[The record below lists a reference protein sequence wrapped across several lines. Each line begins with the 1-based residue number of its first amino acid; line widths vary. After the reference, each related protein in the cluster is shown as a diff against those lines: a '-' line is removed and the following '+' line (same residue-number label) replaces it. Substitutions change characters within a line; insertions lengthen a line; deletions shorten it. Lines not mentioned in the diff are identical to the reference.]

1 MAIGDSY
8 FVQTFTTT
16 LQRYEKQLVDNV
28 LLEHP
33 VLELFKSS
41 AKSITGRGLVIP
53 VRGVALEG
61 TGYVNASAAS
71 AQFATGFS
79 NETLGSVVYDWA
91 NEILTPFRLKHRDIL
106 QNTGPEQIV
115 NLVQA
120 YVEGATAAHK
130 DFIVAELHKL
140 RASWTTGEVL
150 SLDMLVSS
158 TDKIS
163 TTAAQTVVGG
173 VRGGVSTK
181 STTSVQRNSSNVAA
195 AVIGAHDFIVGDVI
209 VVTSTANPSFNT
221 AAAGEA
227 ITAVSATEVFYSNTG
242 SSTAL
247 LADTTGVVECDA
259 IKDYWRA
266 TRITSSAASEDIVA
280 AFRRV
285 TNEIFRASRKRPTHV
300 ICGFTVYEQL
310 EAFLSGNNSA
320 GYARTLYNDP
330 NGKAQTRFT
339 GIQFGDL
346 EVRLDP
352 DCQDDRA
359 YFLNMPSLRFAYC
372 AGEFMKS
379 YPAQPLEGTLDT
391 VVPLASTILFGV
403 AERRANGLIIRTA

>member
-71 AQFATGFS
+71 AQFSTGFS
-79 NETLGSVVYDWA
+79 NDTLGSVVYDWA
-91 NEILTPFRLKHRDIL
+91 DEILTPFRLKHRDIL

-150 SLDMLVSS
+150 SLDMLVAA
-158 TDKIS
+158 TDKVS
-163 TTAAQTVVGG
+163 TTVAGSVGG
-173 VRGGVSTK
+173 IRGGVATK
-181 STTSVQRNSSNVAA
+181 SVTDYERAGTTATLT
-195 AVIGAHDFIVGDVI
+195 IGANDYIVGDSV
-209 VVTSTANPSFNT
+209 VVTGVI
-221 AAAGEA
+221 AALAGTFTL
-227 ITAVSATEVFYSNTG
+227 TAVTATTISYTTGTSATVGTTATTG
-242 SSTAL
+242 SVT
-247 LADTTGVVECDA
+247 CDA
-259 IKDYWRA
+259 IKTYWSA
-266 TRITSSAASEDIVA
+266 TRISSSAASEDIVA

-285 TNEIFRASRKRPTHV
+285 TNEIFRDSRKRPTHV

-320 GYARTLYNDP
+320 GYARTLYTNP
-330 NGKAQTRFT
+330 NGSAQVRFT

-403 AERRANGLIIRTA
+403 AERRANGLLIRTA